1 MAVTG
6 HVIRRAELTMAVDV
20 ATRSIPA
27 GIIAP
32 TTKAVDAAAV
42 PHQLTGLPIPHC

>member
-1 MAVTG
+1 
-6 HVIRRAELTMAVDV
+6 MAVDV
-20 ATRSIPA
+20 ATRSILA

-42 PHQLTGLPIPHC
+42 LARMLPGWSEPRITRTR